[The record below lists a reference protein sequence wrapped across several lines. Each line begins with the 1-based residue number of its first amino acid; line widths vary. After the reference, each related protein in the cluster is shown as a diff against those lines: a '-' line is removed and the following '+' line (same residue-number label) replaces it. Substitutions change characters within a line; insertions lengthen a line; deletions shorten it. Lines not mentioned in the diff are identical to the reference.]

1 MVREALRV
9 SLPLFWTR
17 PSTKYFYKI
26 NQNSSFRV
34 ASPEHT
40 NYNLLGRHV
49 VDRPYN
55 RRSVNGQRHSN
66 LPSSTTRVCTEFKE
80 VSVDT
85 YTESRFLRGDSGFI
99 DHDSVST
106 GEESLKSSEVL
117 SGTSSENTSV
127 DFRTTKLTIQA
138 VLPAQMNFQYLQQ
151 QQMLA
156 LKTQRSYC
164 KKETQGRTAV
174 VDKKLK
180 NLQWSLLDSV
190 SQSNTDTDRSSRKGW
205 GALCQRISTGGQW
218 SKEEQL
224 LHINVLKLK
233 AVKLAIFTFNKQKS
247 LKTIHFQIDNPTA
260 LLYLVKMG
268 AGGTGN
274 QMLLKLSKEIW
285 QYLL

>member
-1 MVREALRV
+1 MQTGFEGSILFSSIKSCIQKTCAVSLVREALRV

-26 NQNSSFRV
+26 NQNSSFSV

-49 VDRPYN
+49 VDRPHN

-85 YTESRFLRGDSGFI
+85 YTESRVLRGDSGFI

-106 GEESLKSSEVL
+106 REESLKSSEVL

-205 GALCQRISTGGQW
+205 GALCQGISTGGQW
-218 SKEEQL
+218 SKEE
-224 LHINVLKLK
+224 
-233 AVKLAIFTFNKQKS
+233 
-247 LKTIHFQIDNPTA
+247 
-260 LLYLVKMG
+260 
-268 AGGTGN
+268 
-274 QMLLKLSKEIW
+274 
-285 QYLL
+285 